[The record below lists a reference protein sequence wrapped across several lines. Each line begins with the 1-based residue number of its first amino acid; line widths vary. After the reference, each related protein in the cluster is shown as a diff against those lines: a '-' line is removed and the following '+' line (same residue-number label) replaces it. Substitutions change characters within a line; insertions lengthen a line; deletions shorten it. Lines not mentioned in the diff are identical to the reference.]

1 MNPGERL
8 YTVLKQLRDTL
19 QEQLEQID
27 TDLEAGEITEAQAKV
42 KRLLEATDDRR
53 IRDEILKQFPNHL
66 T

>member
-1 MNPGERL
+1 MTPGERL
-8 YTVLKQLRDTL
+8 YTVLQQLRDTL

-53 IRDEILKQFPNHL
+53 IRDEILKHFPNNL

>member
-1 MNPGERL
+1 MNAGERL
-8 YTVLKQLRDTL
+8 YTVLQQLRDTL

>member
-8 YTVLKQLRDTL
+8 YTVLQQLRDTL
-19 QEQLEQID
+19 QEQLKQID
-27 TDLEAGEITEAQAKV
+27 TDLDAGEITEAQAKV

-53 IRDEILKQFPNHL
+53 IHDEILKQLHNHL